1 MNMTPHKE
9 EDIPVKIERLEARA
23 DYKDRRM
30 DEIDKKLERMD
41 TKIDKMNENI
51 NALILKSNKEDNK
64 LEQRLIAIETNLQ
77 TNKDAIQ
84 DNRNR
89 STLIISV
96 VTIFFTALTFIF
108 NFLIK

>member
-1 MNMTPHKE
+1 MNMNE
-9 EDIPVKIERLEARA
+9 ENIPIKIERLEARA
-23 DYKDRRM
+23 DFKDQRI
-30 DEIDKKLERMD
+30 DEIDRKIERIDNKLD
-41 TKIDKMNENI
+41 QLNTNI

-84 DNRNR
+84 DNRKR

>member
-1 MNMTPHKE
+1 MSMTPNN
-9 EDIPVKIERLEARA
+9 DIDVKIERLEARA
-23 DYKDRRM
+23 DFKDKRM
-30 DEIDKKLERMD
+30 DEIDKKIER
-41 TKIDKMNENI
+41 IDNKLDQLNTNI

-77 TNKDAIQ
+77 SNKDAIQ

-108 NFLIK
+108 NFLIR